1 MADRQQPPPPED
13 ENWGPATS
21 WQDPLLP
28 PQSPQSPPSPPPY
41 QPPQAPPPQW
51 HAGQPRAPETYLTGA
66 ILVTL
71 FCFLPTGIAA
81 IVFASQVSEKWKAGD
96 AVGAA
101 ESARKARLWV
111 IVSVVAGCLMWL
123 LLIVIGLA
131 ADTSTTT

>member
-1 MADRQQPPPPED
+1 M
-13 ENWGPATS
+13 
-21 WQDPLLP
+21 
-28 PQSPQSPPSPPPY
+28 
-41 QPPQAPPPQW
+41 
-51 HAGQPRAPETYLTGA
+51 TGA

-123 LLIVIGLA
+123 LLIIIGLA

>member
-28 PQSPQSPPSPPPY
+28 PQPQPPPQSPPPY
-41 QPPQAPPPQW
+41 QTPGAPPPQW
-51 HAGQPRAPETYLTGA
+51 HSGQPRAPETYLTGA

-81 IVFASQVSEKWKAGD
+81 IVFAAQVSEKWKAGD

-111 IVSVVAGCLMWL
+111 IVSVVVGCLMWV
-123 LLIVIGLA
+123 LLIAISLA
-131 ADTSTTT
+131 TDTSTTT